1 MTCLLLTGWRTH
13 GKDTVLEDL
22 THEHFHQNWIV
33 LTKRNPD
40 KAFLSWQGCAAWNHI
55 SFAKALKEYVE
66 ELYGLPPT
74 TSKDAVLPFLVNGC
88 STYRELLVL
97 EGENARQKDP
107 YLWCKQAF
115 FGPLKNKN
123 WDSNP
128 RPICVTDWRN
138 FNELT
143 FAQEWMKQNRP
154 FSKVVT
160 ARVFRDKAVVPS
172 EEEKTEHALDGFPT
186 DCLILPR
193 DGFHRA
199 YNLALEH
206 FPQYEEY
213 I

>member
-1 MTCLLLTGWRTH
+1 MTCLLITGWRTH

-22 THEHFHQNWIV
+22 IHEQFHKNWIV

-40 KAFLSWQGCAAWNHI
+40 KSVLSWQGCANWTHL
-55 SFAKALKEYVE
+55 SFAKALKEYVND
-66 ELYGLPPT
+66 LHGLPPT
-74 TSKDAVLPFLVNGC
+74 TPKDAVLPFLIEDC

-107 YLWCKQAF
+107 YYWCKQAF
-115 FGPLKNKN
+115 FGPLNNKN

-138 FNELT
+138 INEFN
-143 FAQEWMKQNRP
+143 FVQEWMKQKRP

-172 EEEKTEHALDGFPT
+172 EEEKTEHTLDDVLT

-193 DGFHRA
+193 DGFHRS

-206 FPQYEEY
+206 FPQYDEY
-213 I
+213 L